1 MTNLSWRV
9 RIYITAIAILAFA
22 ISAFS
27 LSQWDSAQNLRFA
40 LYVAMALGA
49 ANLKVRLPGITGALS
64 VAFVFVLIS
73 LPDLSLPQVIAVGL
87 AGTGGTL
94 LFRTK
99 SRNLVKLLFNLSGSA
114 VASAASFGIFHS
126 AFVRSQDS
134 SLPLLLIYASATQFV
149 INTASISI
157 VIAMTEHKSA
167 WLVWKESFLWTASHN
182 LVGAGLAAVFHVEE
196 RFAGWEATV
205 LTIPVVWLVYRSYS
219 LHLERLD
226 SARKHAQEMGDLH
239 WRTIEALALAIDAKD
254 ETTHNHLLRVKIYAT
269 EISKELKLSE
279 VEMQAIQAAALLHD
293 IGKLAVPE
301 HIISKP
307 GKLTPEEFEKMKV
320 HPVVGAEILERVR
333 FPYPVVP
340 IVRSHHEKWNGK
352 GYPDGLKGTQIPIGA
367 RVLAA
372 VDCLDALASDRQYR
386 KALPLNEA
394 MAIVEKE
401 AGQSFDPEV
410 VAILKRRY
418 VELER
423 LATTQPAEEEP
434 KLSKNVRV
442 DAGEGPA
449 SGYAE
454 MCEVSP
460 ALGQID
466 FLESITAARREFQ
479 SLMRII
485 EELGTSLSV
494 AETLTLLSTRLKK
507 MIPHHSGGIFVR
519 DGDNLDPVHSYGEDE
534 CWRPSTYM
542 TVGAGLTGWVAENHQ
557 PIVNGNPAVE
567 PGYYNAGRPLMA
579 AISVPLEANGDVTG
593 LITLYSAHANAF
605 TQDHLRVLQQISPKA
620 GLSLANALQH
630 ERTAAS
636 AATDEL
642 TGLPNT
648 RSLTQHVN
656 ERLNGS
662 TVAVLVLD
670 LDGFKSVND
679 RFGHLTGNRVLR
691 LVSEA
696 LRKVFP
702 TEDYVARMGG
712 DEFLVVMRDGSQVDS
727 SINRLDLLVRKIGQ
741 QVCGTESLAL
751 SAGAAYYPADADSAD
766 RLIAMADKR
775 MYEMKEAHRLA
786 PPESFVA

>member
-1 MTNLSWRV
+1 MANLSWGV
-9 RIYITAIAILAFA
+9 RIYISAMIVVASAVSAVSLPAWNQGQNIRSLMYIALALA
-22 ISAFS
+22 
-27 LSQWDSAQNLRFA
+27 
-40 LYVAMALGA
+40 A
-49 ANLKVRLPGITGALS
+49 ANLKVRLPGITGAMS
-64 VAFVFVLIS
+64 VTFLFVLVS

-87 AGTGGTL
+87 AGTAGTL
-94 LFRTK
+94 LFRAK
-99 SRNLVKLLFNLSGSA
+99 SRNSAKLLFNLSIS
-114 VASAASFGIFHS
+114 VLASAASFAVFHS
-126 AFVRSQDS
+126 TLLRSQNN
-134 SLPLLLIYASATQFV
+134 SLPLLLLFASATQYI
-149 INTASISI
+149 INTSSISV
-157 VIAMTEHKSA
+157 VIAMTEKKSA
-167 WLVWKESFLWTASHN
+167 WRVWKESFLWTASHN
-182 LVGAGLAAVFHVEE
+182 LVGAGIAAVFHVEE
-196 RFAGWEATV
+196 QYLGWEATV
-205 LTIPVVWLVYRSYS
+205 LTMPVVWLVYRSYS
-219 LHLERLD
+219 LHLERLE

-254 ETTHNHLLRVKIYAT
+254 ETTHNHLLRVKVYAT
-269 EISKELKLSE
+269 EISKELKLGE
-279 VEMQAIQAAALLHD
+279 LEMQAIQAAALLHD

-352 GYPDGLKGTQIPIGA
+352 GYPDGLKETEIPIGA
-367 RVLAA
+367 RILAA

-401 AGQSFDPEV
+401 SGVSFDPEV

-423 LATTQPAEEEP
+423 MATTQPAEDEP
-434 KLSKNVRV
+434 KLSKNVRI

-460 ALGQID
+460 SNGQID

-479 SLMRII
+479 SLMRIV

-494 AETLTLLSTRLKK
+494 EETLTLLAKRLKK
-507 MIPHHSGGIFVR
+507 MIPHHSAAVFVR
-519 DGDNLDPVHSYGEDE
+519 DGNRLDPAHTEGEEE

-542 TVGAGLTGWVAENHQ
+542 TVGEGLTGWVAENHQ

-567 PGYYNAGRPLMA
+567 PGYYNAGRALLS
-579 AISVPLEANGDVTG
+579 AISVPLETSGNVVG
-593 LITLYSAHANAF
+593 LITLYSAQVNAF

-620 GLSLANALQH
+620 GLSLANALKH
-630 ERTAAS
+630 EKAAAS
-636 AATDEL
+636 ATTDEL
-642 TGLPNT
+642 TGLPNM
-648 RSLTQHVN
+648 RSMAQNFT
-656 ERLNGS
+656 ERLNGPAP
-662 TVAVLVLD
+662 AVLVLD

-696 LRKVFP
+696 LLKVFP
-702 TEDYVARMGG
+702 DQDYVARMGG
-712 DEFLVVMRDGSQVDS
+712 DEFVVVMREASQVGQA
-727 SINRLDLLVRKIGQ
+727 IGRLNLLVKKIGQ
-741 QVCGTESLAL
+741 QICGTEGLAF
-751 SAGAAYYPADADSAD
+751 SAGAAFYPADGESAEKLLAIADE
-766 RLIAMADKR
+766 R
-775 MYEMKEAHRLA
+775 MYSDKKGHRTEA
-786 PPESFVA
+786 PESFVA